1 MNKELQQ
8 TLENS
13 SSQLLQDL
21 GSMLNEYAIK
31 MLKGDCTE
39 EYSEKLLRHILEH
52 VSGDLDDVQNSLSD
66 AERNIVIFADILAE
80 HVKYMTLTVIAT
92 RETENVPRITAEQ
105 LADKVLEQVTCPE
118 EELEE
123 ARKYLSTSIVNV
135 MKAITM
141 DLDGPKPDYSNN

>member
-39 EYSEKLLRHILEH
+39 EYSAKLLRHILQH
-52 VSGDLDDVQNSLSD
+52 ISDDLDGVHNSLSNS
-66 AERNIVIFADILAE
+66 ERNIVIFADILAE
-80 HVKYMTLTVIAT
+80 HVKYIAIT
-92 RETENVPRITAEQ
+92 ASKTENVPKVTAEQ
-105 LADKVLEQVTCPE
+105 LADKILEQSPCPE
-118 EELEE
+118 EQLEE
-123 ARKYLSTSIVNV
+123 ARNYLSTSIVNV